1 MEDEIEDDTL
11 AVPVPGLAAG
21 GGSAAGYGDEL
32 RGLRKDMAAAQEQAA
47 RLRKQ
52 QLDAATAALRAR
64 RMGPSTAEQLFALS
78 AAFAQPRRTRG
89 GAFAATMSNVMP
101 VLGQMAAAKRTG
113 ETSREDQLRAL
124 QDAYATGEVEGTQ
137 QSLTSRLNLLKAE
150 MAANKPRSVYSANPV
165 TGEMFSRDSGR
176 PGARPVTHPAAAHQ
190 PGQGGRVRPQV
201 RAWLG
206 GGDPRIV
213 RLGARWTRRSDGH
226 TPVWRLSPLTR
237 RPRRPRPA
245 CRR

>member
-165 TGEMFSRDSGR
+165 TGEMYSRDSGR
-176 PGARPVTHPAAAHQ
+176 PVPGPSHIRLLLTNPDKAAEFDLKFGPGSAEEILGSYGSARG
-190 PGQGGRVRPQV
+190 GQGGQTGTPPSGGFRP
-201 RAWLG
+201 
-206 GGDPRIV
+206 
-213 RLGARWTRRSDGH
+213 
-226 TPVWRLSPLTR
+226 
-237 RPRRPRPA
+237 
-245 CRR
+245 